1 MSNVIFKAGTRML
14 IQVKFGCIF
23 MTKIHH
29 IDSDSGEKPVDI
41 QTIICLKVREIQ
53 TRKMGSNTENFIIW
67 LNEPFIHICWIYLY
81 GFIYNIIY
89 LHIYVI
95 LSYLVHGLTIDKN
108 YIKKKH
114 TNCHMV
120 LHFNNNKCSLLKKD
134 IYVLNFCQS
143 VYM

>member
-53 TRKMGSNTENFIIW
+53 TRKMGSNTENFII
-67 LNEPFIHICWIYLY
+67 
-81 GFIYNIIY
+81 
-89 LHIYVI
+89 
-95 LSYLVHGLTIDKN
+95 
-108 YIKKKH
+108 
-114 TNCHMV
+114 
-120 LHFNNNKCSLLKKD
+120 
-134 IYVLNFCQS
+134 
-143 VYM
+143 